1 MSTIDLAEVQVFAAD
16 LNSGMD
22 RCDYGEGSG
31 CSTLDDTL
39 EFYAQLCREFCDQ
52 IQQWA
57 DAVFSG
63 RSQFDPEVERVLRE
77 EGSRLYAR
85 ALDISRY
92 GRQMAAKSSSRY
104 ESHVVL
110 HEALLDLDRLLK
122 GWVTPKLAV
131 GPSAKQWRYPVD
143 PSVIEEGRQRI
154 AELPPWPADWE
165 PHAPRLR
172 ALYRKMRSS

>member
-1 MSTIDLAEVQVFAAD
+1 MTTFDLAEVQVFAAD
-16 LNSGMD
+16 LNTGMD
-22 RCDYGEGSG
+22 RCDSGEGTG

-39 EFYAQLCREFCDQ
+39 AFYAQLCRDFCGQ
-52 IQQWA
+52 IQRWA

-63 RSQFDPEVERVLRE
+63 RSKFDAEVERVLRA

-92 GRQMAAKSSSRY
+92 GRQMAAKSSLPR
-104 ESHVVL
+104 ESHVAL

-122 GWVTPKLAV
+122 GWVTPRLAV

-154 AELPPWPADWE
+154 AELPPLPADWE
-165 PHAPRLR
+165 PHDPRLR